1 MSAESETLSAEG
13 VEGGYYSLAEI
24 PRDDDDEF
32 GSTPVASSASSIGS
46 LGHALAGVLS
56 SGSSFFGVGGG
67 GGEVSSASTQPPSGL
82 RLANPVE
89 IHPTSG
95 GGGGQVLS
103 RDVSGSSYDPETTE
117 EAYTPQSAPAG
128 QALTQDLIDLTL
140 NTRSQNNRKRKE
152 QLRAY
157 IKSLIRL
164 ENLLGIDTGIDR
176 AYRESGLETH
186 GTKDEILDFLELD
199 RIKGAIAHLISER
212 KSQKGKGLRRKKPR
226 ISGTGVKPAKVAPI
240 ERYGRIGDHIIKLQP
255 LEKNILTINTPNG
268 WAVKG
273 LPSKT
278 ISSNLV
284 NVFKEIV
291 GEGVPKYSSIEDLT
305 EGEKDFLN
313 KIARI
318 TKIEDRVKVKT
329 PTKTDLDKLVNRFEI
344 LKGEICAGNNSN
356 ELVKEFKKIIMTL
369 SNEGMLPK
377 GQAREILMDL
387 VSLGF

>member
-1 MSAESETLSAEG
+1 LT
-13 VEGGYYSLAEI
+13 
-24 PRDDDDEF
+24 
-32 GSTPVASSASSIGS
+32 
-46 LGHALAGVLS
+46 
-56 SGSSFFGVGGG
+56 
-67 GGEVSSASTQPPSGL
+67 
-82 RLANPVE
+82 NPVE
-89 IHPTSG
+89 IHPTG
-95 GGGGQVLS
+95 GGGASYSSLS
-103 RDVSGSSYDPETTE
+103 RDVSTSSYNPETTE
-117 EAYTPQSAPAG
+117 EAYTPPSFSATPSGSEQILGHLKDLTKLSKKELTNMKVGEVRLYIKHLTDLENILQFDAG
-128 QALTQDLIDLTL
+128 IKTKLDADKPKNKPDLIAFLTL
-140 NTRSQNNRKRKE
+140 PMIQQAIDDLLAHRK
-152 QLRAY
+152 Q
-157 IKSLIRL
+157 I
-164 ENLLGIDTGIDR
+164 
-176 AYRESGLETH
+176 H
-186 GTKDEILDFLELD
+186 
-199 RIKGAIAHLISER
+199 
-212 KSQKGKGLRRKKPR
+212 GKGLRRGRKPR
-226 ISGTGVKPAKVAPI
+226 ISGSGVKPAKVAPI